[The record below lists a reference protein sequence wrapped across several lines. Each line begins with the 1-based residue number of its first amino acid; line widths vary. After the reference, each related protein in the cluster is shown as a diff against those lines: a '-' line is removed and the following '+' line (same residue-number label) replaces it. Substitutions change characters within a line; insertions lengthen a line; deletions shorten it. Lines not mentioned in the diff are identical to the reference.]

1 MYAAQ
6 QEMVKSLGMKGQIT
20 VGMTIGYSRYANK
33 YSIEEYCKKL
43 RKKEFTDPTVTAQLK
58 AGFQWIKPI
67 YNYVIDPTAG
77 NCSIL
82 MVWPLEGV
90 PFQNYIE

>member
-1 MYAAQ
+1 
-6 QEMVKSLGMKGQIT
+6 
-20 VGMTIGYSRYANK
+20 MTIGYSRYEDT
-33 YSIEEYCKKL
+33 YSIEEYCERL
-43 RKKEFTDPTVTAQLK
+43 RKNEFTDPTVTPQRK

-90 PFQNYIE
+90 SFQEYIE